1 MYERSRRDNILLNH
15 VILASIFP
23 FTLFC
28 CKLVFAV
35 TYALWGKKNYGKK
48 TAGVTKI
55 TFSMSVFEIT
65 VDLIILY
72 NIRKK
77 KKNKPSR
84 RPGIRNKGGLR
95 KTYEDMDDS
104 DNE

>member
-1 MYERSRRDNILLNH
+1 
-15 VILASIFP
+15 
-23 FTLFC
+23 
-28 CKLVFAV
+28 
-35 TYALWGKKNYGKK
+35 
-48 TAGVTKI
+48 
-55 TFSMSVFEIT
+55 MSVFEIT

-77 KKNKPSR
+77 KRNKPSR